1 MGDAKEI
8 HGSMIVKQTYLLLQ
22 GRVLFFF
29 FFLTWPAP
37 LSSYADIAL
46 GVYDVVVTDLS
57 CPAVVLKCA
66 EALRLPVVS
75 QEWVIQSL
83 IAGERVGYNKHP
95 KYKHDYVPH

>member
-1 MGDAKEI
+1 MEEI
-8 HGSMIVKQTYLLLQ
+8 RSGETDLLLQ
-22 GRVLFFF
+22 IFLFFF
-29 FFLTWPAP
+29 FPQLTDAC
-37 LSSYADIAL
+37 LSSHTDIAL

-57 CPAVVLKCA
+57 CPAGVLKCA

>member
-1 MGDAKEI
+1 MGDVKEI
-8 HGSMIVKQTYLLLQ
+8 DGSMVLKQTYLLLQ
-22 GRVLFFF
+22 GRAFFF
-29 FFLTWPAP
+29 FTWPAP